1 MYPFR
6 FLGVGLFAVGLIL
19 FAPFFFRFLLF
30 AILLGLAFRLIKGYH
45 RARYGYQYGYGCD
58 RRQPS
63 HRRHHHPFGP
73 QSRDQFDE
81 DGIVPSDY

>member
-6 FLGVGLFAVGLIL
+6 FLGIGLFAVGLIL

-30 AILLGLAFRLIKGYH
+30 AILISLAFRLVSGYH
-45 RARYGYQYGYGCD
+45 RARYGYHYGCSRARYD
-58 RRQPS
+58 
-63 HRRHHHPFGP
+63 HRHGQRHPFGP
-73 QSRDQFDE
+73 QGRDRYDE

>member
-6 FLGVGLFAVGLIL
+6 FLGVGLFAIGVIL

-30 AILLGLAFRLIKGYH
+30 AILIGLAFRLIGGYH
-45 RARYGYQYGYGCD
+45 RARYGYSCGHSCGHGNHF
-58 RRQPS
+58 S
-63 HRRHHHPFGP
+63 GHHHAFG
-73 QSRDQFDE
+73 RKAYDRYDE

>member
-30 AILLGLAFRLIKGYH
+30 ALLLGLAFRLVSGYR
-45 RARYGYQYGYGCD
+45 RARYGYSYGCH
-58 RRQPS
+58 RRNHHHQ
-63 HRRHHHPFGP
+63 RHHHPFGP
-73 QSRDQFDE
+73 QGQDRYDE

>member
-19 FAPFFFRFLLF
+19 FAPFFFRFLIF
-30 AILLGLAFRLIKGYH
+30 AILLGIAFRLVNGY
-45 RARYGYQYGYGCD
+45 RRMRYGYGYGCSGRHHF
-58 RRQPS
+58 RR
-63 HRRHHHPFGP
+63 HRRHPFARHE
-73 QSRDQFDE
+73 QDQFEE